1 MKEGVCKICGSPK
14 SEDGSG
20 SLTQWLSRCRCV
32 EPGTTDDDTET
43 SMEEQQVSVCRI
55 CGKRQA
61 QGRSGSLTQFI
72 FRFDLCSCQVPSGS
86 RADEP
91 PGEVESEVLSP
102 SETDVEAA
110 ALELPADS
118 FPTGR
123 YRPLQR
129 LGSGASGEVY
139 KAYDLL
145 LKKLVAVK
153 VLRSLTEAQM
163 VSFQEE
169 ARATSKL
176 NHPGVVRLLDFD
188 VTPGGAPYMVLDFVD
203 GTVLSEYLEE
213 NGPIPWSVCCDIAI
227 KLCEAL
233 SYAHDHGVL
242 HRDIQPGN
250 VILSWSAGVLS
261 VHLIDF
267 GLAKIIQDRP
277 DPQNI
282 PEGAPTLAG
291 TPFYMSADTARGLPY
306 DRRSEVYSLGCV
318 IFEMLAGR
326 PPFLG
331 GSPLETLAMHAEQDP
346 PDLGLLAGDESIPD
360 WLRSVV
366 DRCLAKDPD
375 YRYASMEDMLA
386 DLRASTQEATEY
398 CQEKTEYCQEK
409 TRGSRTFLPVPTFLP
424 VLALVLAAMAGVCVF
439 SGTREGG
446 GPLPEREVERP
457 IIELKPS
464 DLHNC
469 YDPATRKLVARMLVD
484 DDNCASLSEFG
495 DAIEIDLSMGSVSDK
510 VFSQIK
516 SPRLRILNLSDTNV
530 RTLENIDRL
539 ESLETLYLG
548 NTPVDN
554 HSLLKLAGLPN
565 LKGIDLSRTEI
576 DRGAIASILKL
587 DGLVSL
593 DVRQTALSQKDA
605 AAIARAMP
613 GCTVNFRKPVQ
624 QVNQLELTELMQ
636 QKRFSEVIARM
647 DRLIESVE
655 KAQGKDAKVLAF
667 AYGIRGQSF
676 LLDGRLDEAR
686 VSLDRAINICHRR
699 GEKVWLI
706 PALQSR
712 CSLAALDNR
721 SEEQIRLAR
730 ELCQA
735 VEKRYG
741 DSPELVI
748 NEANLA
754 NVLRARDHKQESM
767 EHYRRAVAIG
777 EGLESPSPTSVRLV
791 TWSAQQL
798 CHDSRARKDS
808 ASAEK
813 YARIAVKYWQKV
825 SAGEA
830 SKNASAISDVYS
842 MLASSLVDGG
852 KIEEAIKAKETCVE
866 IARSHN
872 LKSLD
877 KRSRELEHLKTLR

>member
-1 MKEGVCKICGSPK
+1 MKEEVCKICGSPK
-14 SEDGSG
+14 SEEGSG

-32 EPGTTDDDTET
+32 EPGTTDDEMET
-43 SMEEQQVSVCRI
+43 SMEEQQVSVCRT

-72 FRFDLCSCQVPSGS
+72 FRFDLCSCRAPLGS
-86 RADEP
+86 RDEEP
-91 PGEVESEVLSP
+91 PVAVEREVLIP
-102 SETDVEAA
+102 TETEAEA
-110 ALELPADS
+110 PALELPADS
-118 FPTGR
+118 FPIGR

-153 VLRSLTEAQM
+153 MLRSLTEAQM

-176 NHPGVVRLLDFD
+176 NHPGIVRLLDFD

-203 GTVLSEYLEE
+203 GTVLSEYLEA
-213 NGPIPWSVCCDIAI
+213 NGPLPWSVSCDIAI

-233 SYAHDHGVL
+233 SYAHGHKVL

-267 GLAKIIQDRP
+267 GLAKIIQDSE
-277 DPQNI
+277 QQQI
-282 PEGAPTLAG
+282 SEGSPTLAG

-326 PPFLG
+326 PPFTG
-331 GSPLETLAMHAEQDP
+331 GSPLETLAMHAEQEP
-346 PDLGLLAGDESIPD
+346 PDLGSLAVDESIPD

-375 YRYASMEDMLA
+375 SRYASMEDMLS
-386 DLRASTQEATEY
+386 DLRVSSGQTREEPEY
-398 CQEKTEYCQEK
+398 SQEKTQN
-409 TRGSRTFLPVPTFLP
+409 SRTSRIFLPLVI
-424 VLALVLAAMAGVCVF
+424 ALVLLAVAGVCLF
-439 SGTREGG
+439 SATRESGDL
-446 GPLPEREVERP
+446 LPEREVEKP
-457 IIELKPS
+457 VIELKPS

-484 DDNCASLSEFG
+484 DENSAALSEFK
-495 DAIEIDLSMGSVSDK
+495 DAMVIDLSMCSVSDK
-510 VFSQIK
+510 VFSCIK
-516 SPRLRILNLSDTNV
+516 SPRLRVLKLSDTNV
-530 RTLENIDRL
+530 RTLENIDSL
-539 ESLETLYLG
+539 QSLEELYLG

-554 HSLLKLAGLPN
+554 QSLQKLASLPN
-565 LKGIDLSRTEI
+565 LKGLDLSRTEI
-576 DRGAIASILKL
+576 DGGAKANILKL
-587 DGLVSL
+587 DGLASL
-593 DVRQTALSQKDA
+593 DIRQTALSENDA
-605 AAIARAMP
+605 EAIARAMP
-613 GCTVNFRKPVQ
+613 GCSVGFRELAPPPSPI
-624 QVNQLELTELMQ
+624 NQLELTALMQ

-647 DRLIESVE
+647 NRIIESIE
-655 KAQGKDAKVLAF
+655 KAQGKDAKILAY
-667 AYGIRGQSF
+667 AYGILGQSY
-676 LLDGRLDEAR
+676 LLDGRKDPAR
-686 VSLDRAINICHRR
+686 VSLDRAIAICHRR
-699 GEKVWLI
+699 GEEIWII
-706 PALQSR
+706 PALQAR
-712 CSLAALDNR
+712 CSLAALDN
-721 SEEQIRLAR
+721 SPAEQTRLAR
-730 ELCQA
+730 ELCKA
-735 VEKRYG
+735 VDKRYG

-754 NVLRARDHKQESM
+754 NVLWATDHKQESM
-767 EHYRRAVAIG
+767 EHYRRVVEIA

-798 CHDSRARKDS
+798 CLNSRAQKDP

-813 YARIAVKYWQKV
+813 YARIAVNYWQKV

-830 SKNASAISDVYS
+830 SRNASAISDAYS

-877 KRSRELEHLKTLR
+877 KRSRELERLKKLR